1 MIERDANAKHAFL
14 TLPARQQ
21 SAHVGALNREAT
33 HDGETVGVACSRFQR
48 VVVVVAGPG
57 RRNDDGAIDA
67 GFLHHRQELL
77 VGERLG
83 QMRALLT
90 TRNPRTIRRLRRPE
104 MDL

>member
-1 MIERDANAKHAFL
+1 MMAK
-14 TLPARQQ
+14 R
-21 SAHVGALNREAT
+21 SGWR
-33 HDGETVGVACSRFQR
+33 SRFQR
-48 VVVVVAGPG
+48 VVVVVARPG

-67 GFLHHRQELL
+67 RFRHHRQEPL

-90 TRNPRTIRRLRRPE
+90 ARNPRTIGRFRRPE